1 MLIMGQHIA
10 PLMAHARNILGVNQ
24 GSMPLHA
31 CNSIVFASVNGDTPR
46 HFNSHLTLR
55 ISATEKSASL
65 QNIAV
70 IAHAPLV

>member
-1 MLIMGQHIA
+1 MGQQYC
-10 PLMAHARNILGVNQ
+10 PSDGPPRNILGVNQ

-31 CNSIVFASVNGDTPR
+31 CNSMVFASVNGDTPR

-55 ISATEKSASL
+55 IITEKSASL